1 MTRRSAFGPHFGLLL
16 LTLAGGSL
24 AGGCSEKPKADALP
38 APKVASDSPGTA
50 QPSAASS
57 QPSAAAAPAAATGI
71 SKYRKGDKVVYAY
84 TGSFSAVPVK
94 LTEEVLS
101 VTAGNVLEIKVTAER
116 GAAKRS
122 WIQVVTDTPE
132 NQRNNLV
139 DALFE
144 LDEHGQRKQL
154 KDIRSE
160 LFRLYEWT
168 LPSPMD
174 TPPENSTRSKEKVD
188 ILGTEYLCEVERGE
202 NKVAGKKVTFAFRQC
217 PGFLWTKG
225 PSELLTESGAPVW
238 KVDVLSSTRAQ

>member
-1 MTRRSAFGPHFGLLL
+1 MTRRLALAPLLGLMFLP
-16 LTLAGGSL
+16 SL
-24 AGGCSEKPKADALP
+24 GGCTEKPKAEAFI
-38 APKVASDSPGTA
+38 APKVASKEAPT
-50 QPSAASS
+50 QPAAPAS
-57 QPSAAAAPAAATGI
+57 QSAAAATAKAI
-71 SKYRKGDKVVYAY
+71 SKYKKGDKVVYSY

-116 GAAKRS
+116 GKAKRS

-144 LDEHGQRKQL
+144 LDEHGQKKQL

-168 LPSPMD
+168 LPAPMD
-174 TPPENSTRSKEKVD
+174 TPPKDSKRTKEKVD
-188 ILGTEYLCEVERGE
+188 ILGTEYVCDVERGE
-202 NKVAGKKVTFAFRQC
+202 NKVGGKKVTFAFRQC

-225 PSELLTESGAPVW
+225 PSELLTASGAPVW